1 MRKIYF
7 HEDDYCQLEVLP
19 LSAEQFCRREMGE
32 IEEFAEE
39 HREGP
44 FYTDIYLREE
54 SPETLLQLNL
64 RPEQLT
70 AALDFLPAYDL
81 VETGY
86 SSYREECQST
96 QARGLNEELAVFWS
110 VDEAGLVEAIWL
122 AFWVEPQ
129 EANAA
134 RQLLT
139 ALGHLAPLLLADWS
153 WDRCVDLRQPAEIE
167 QYVAEKVL
175 AAQNWRD
182 ELAKMRLSE
191 TEEAENGD

>member
-32 IEEFAEE
+32 I
-39 HREGP
+39 
-44 FYTDIYLREE
+44 
-54 SPETLLQLNL
+54 ETLLQLNL

-139 ALGHLAPLLLADWS
+139 ALGHLAPLLLADWG
-153 WDRCVDLRQPAEIE
+153 A
-167 QYVAEKVL
+167 VA
-175 AAQNWRD
+175 WI
-182 ELAKMRLSE
+182 
-191 TEEAENGD
+191 

>member
-32 IEEFAEE
+32 IEEFAKE

-44 FYTDIYLREE
+44 FYTDIHLREE
-54 SPETLLQLNL
+54 SPETLLKLNL

-139 ALGHLAPLLLADWS
+139 ALGHLAPLLLADWGWS
-153 WDRCVDLRQPAEIE
+153 RCVDLSQPTEIE

>member
-32 IEEFAEE
+32 IEEFAKE

-44 FYTDIYLREE
+44 FYTDMYLREE
-54 SPETLLQLNL
+54 SSETLLQLNL

-86 SSYREECQST
+86 SSYREECQGT

-139 ALGHLAPLLLADWS
+139 ALGHLAPLLLADWGWS
-153 WDRCVDLRQPAEIE
+153 RCVDLSQPAENE
-167 QYVAEKVL
+167 QYVAEKV
-175 AAQNWRD
+175 
-182 ELAKMRLSE
+182 
-191 TEEAENGD
+191 

>member
-44 FYTDIYLREE
+44 FYTDMYLREE
-54 SPETLLQLNL
+54 SPEPLRQLNL

-139 ALGHLAPLLLADWS
+139 ALGHLDPLLLADWGWS
-153 WDRCVDLRQPAEIE
+153 RCVDLSQPTEIE

>member
-1 MRKIYF
+1 M
-7 HEDDYCQLEVLP
+7 
-19 LSAEQFCRREMGE
+19 
-32 IEEFAEE
+32 
-39 HREGP
+39 
-44 FYTDIYLREE
+44 
-54 SPETLLQLNL
+54 
-64 RPEQLT
+64 
-70 AALDFLPAYDL
+70 
-81 VETGY
+81 
-86 SSYREECQST
+86 
-96 QARGLNEELAVFWS
+96 
-110 VDEAGLVEAIWL
+110 
-122 AFWVEPQ
+122 EPQ

>member
-1 MRKIYF
+1 MMRKIYF

-19 LSAEQFCRREMGE
+19 LAARQFCLQEMGE
-32 IEEFAEE
+32 IDAFAEE

-139 ALGHLAPLLLADWS
+139 ALGHLAPLLLADWGWS
-153 WDRCVDLRQPAEIE
+153 RCVDLSQPAEIE
-167 QYVAEKVL
+167 QIGRAHV
-175 AAQNWRD
+175 
-182 ELAKMRLSE
+182 
-191 TEEAENGD
+191 